1 MAQTVVQVKLF
12 NFTGTDDSVSNPSFK
27 VYGGSRECN
36 GTVTLDAAAGPVGMD
51 IALSSSDA
59 SVNVPATVHVNGGD
73 TVAVFE
79 WSTDVVPDPVGVVVT
94 ADDGVAS
101 ATTAVL
107 VNPMGVAVLRAPSSR
122 LDPGST
128 VTMTVKLQGNGVNAD
143 QDVDLAISA
152 HATFQGSGTMVDTVT
167 IPAGSNSAT
176 FNVVVD
182 SGTNGSPFTV
192 TASFNGS
199 DKVAVF
205 LCYTYNVKVSTS
217 VASVI
222 GGNNLQGTVTL
233 NTVAA
238 CDTTVSVS
246 LSNPYVTCAKFPGD
260 LTTTT
265 VIIPAGS
272 KTVNITIST
281 TSVTKAR
288 KVTFSGTLHAVVAKK
303 GFKVFA

>member
-59 SVNVPATVHVNGGD
+59 SVNVPVWVHVSEGD
-73 TVAVFE
+73 TVGMFQ
-79 WSTDVVPDPVGVVVT
+79 WSTDVVPVRVNVMVN
-94 ADDGVAS
+94 ADGLYW
-101 ATTAVL
+101 ATTNVD

-128 VTMTVKLQGNGVNAD
+128 VTMTVKLQGSGVYAD
-143 QDVDLAISA
+143 QDVDLAIND

-272 KTVNITIST
+272 KTANITIST
-281 TSVTKAR
+281 TSVTRPR

-303 GFKVFA
+303 GFDVFL